1 MVLIKDNQLHTIN
14 CYQPWCIASFGI
26 NFQCRYYIFLISFHQ
41 KFKNLLFRKRA
52 PTTIKNRTSM
62 RRPFEKIQS
71 HVRFLIFL
79 FSSFYVLIGFL
90 TKLLKTEKKKS
101 KSDRIIIDE
110 NSMLKHKR
118 LESNDADSIL

>member
-1 MVLIKDNQLHTIN
+1 
-14 CYQPWCIASFGI
+14 
-26 NFQCRYYIFLISFHQ
+26 
-41 KFKNLLFRKRA
+41 
-52 PTTIKNRTSM
+52 M